1 MDKWRGEWGGGG
13 GGGRAGEGR
22 VEGSPNFLLH
32 THTHTRTHIHTH
44 KISTFIL
51 QDKKINT
58 LCKSLEHT
66 AERLYP
72 ALTQRATTVGNTF
85 IKAFQLFAVCHNTYN
100 GSVLLK
106 DEEILKLGKI
116 QITKTISIL
125 PVYPQRRISR
135 TSWLITEAHIQLRLF
150 WNTTC
155 TITWLKRWHIPY
167 RMDSWGHQWN
177 KENIQW
183 HSTPC

>member
-1 MDKWRGEWGGGG
+1 MT
-13 GGGRAGEGR
+13 
-22 VEGSPNFLLH
+22 F
-32 THTHTRTHIHTH
+32 HIHTH
-44 KISTFIL
+44 VHTYTHTKISTFIL
-51 QDKKINT
+51 QDKNINT

-72 ALTQRATTVGNTF
+72 ALTERATTVGNTF

-106 DEEILKLGKI
+106 DEEMLKLGKI
-116 QITKTISIL
+116 QITKTLSIL
-125 PVYPQRRISR
+125 PVYPQRQISR